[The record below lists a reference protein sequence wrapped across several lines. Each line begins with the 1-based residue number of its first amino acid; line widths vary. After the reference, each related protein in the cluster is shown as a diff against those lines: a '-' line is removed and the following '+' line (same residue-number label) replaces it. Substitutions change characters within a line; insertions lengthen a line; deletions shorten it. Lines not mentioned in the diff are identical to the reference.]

1 MVYALLPTAI
11 LKAHGQRLQINKLKK
26 SSTFFTMAS
35 KDEEKYMELMARY
48 KELRGKLGPDALP
61 YLEAA
66 QKLAEKGNVSD
77 DVIKGMAYL

>member
-1 MVYALLPTAI
+1 MVYALHLRAI
-11 LKAHGQRLQINKLKK
+11 LKVHGQSSQINKLKK
-26 SSTFFTMAS
+26 FLTSYTMAS
-35 KDEEKYMELMARY
+35 KDDLIYQRLMSRY

-66 QKLAEKGNVSD
+66 QKLAERGNVSE